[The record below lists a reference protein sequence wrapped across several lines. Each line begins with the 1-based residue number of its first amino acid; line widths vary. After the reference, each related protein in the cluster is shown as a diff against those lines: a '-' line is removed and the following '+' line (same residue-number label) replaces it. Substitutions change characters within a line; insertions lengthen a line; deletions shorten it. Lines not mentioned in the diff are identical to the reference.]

1 MVFGSEAVLPADV
14 AFQSPWVKNHDE
26 ERSFE
31 ARELE
36 FNCDEE
42 HRLDTYARTA
52 KYLKGLHRYYNR
64 NVKDRFFIVGDL
76 VLRRKQK
83 TEGLHKLVSH
93 WEGPYM
99 VSRSLGLLL
108 IGCVISTELTSR
120 IRGISI
126 ILGASMPNL
135 PLRKICI
142 LFVPQV
148 FNKYFIL
155 FLCHLLSASQIFVRW
170 SAD

>member
-14 AFQSPWVKNHDE
+14 AFQSPWVENHDE

-36 FNCDEE
+36 FNCDKE

-99 VSRSLGLLL
+99 VSRSLGLHL